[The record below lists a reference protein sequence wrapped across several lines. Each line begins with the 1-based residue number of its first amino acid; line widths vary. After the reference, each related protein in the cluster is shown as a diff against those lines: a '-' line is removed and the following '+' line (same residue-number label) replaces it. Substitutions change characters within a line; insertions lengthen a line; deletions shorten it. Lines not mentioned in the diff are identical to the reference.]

1 MFRAGQRAYQELR
14 TEIEAETTFTRNFEN
29 VFVSGLLQTPEYAR
43 SRLGEGLA
51 DIGASDDLDDAVA
64 ARMHRQQVL
73 YQAGRTFHF
82 VVTEAALRY
91 RLCPAEVMAGQLDRL
106 VSVSTLKT
114 IRFGVIPFEVQLP
127 VAPVHGFWIY
137 DDRVVHVEHLTAEL
151 KITQPREVATYLTLF
166 ARLAEVARYDS
177 DARALITR
185 VLTDLVAT
193 M

>member
-1 MFRAGQRAYQELR
+1 GIM
-14 TEIEAETTFTRNFEN
+14 TTTH
-29 VFVSGLLQTPEYAR
+29 P
-43 SRLGEGLA
+43 
-51 DIGASDDLDDAVA
+51 
-64 ARMHRQQVL
+64 HRQCRRRPATCSPEVPPNN
-73 YQAGRTFHF
+73 
-82 VVTEAALRY
+82 

-137 DDRVVHVEHLTAEL
+137 HGPEVHVEHFTAEL
-151 KITQPREVATYLTLF
+151 KIPQPQEVATYLTLF

-185 VLTDLVAT
+185 VLADLTET